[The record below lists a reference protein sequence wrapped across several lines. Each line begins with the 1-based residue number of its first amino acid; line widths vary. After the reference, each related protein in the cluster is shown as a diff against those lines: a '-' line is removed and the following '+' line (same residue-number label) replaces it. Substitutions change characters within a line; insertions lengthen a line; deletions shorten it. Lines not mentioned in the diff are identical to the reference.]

1 MTGPPSGSI
10 PFGSRPKSGASGPI
24 LFAVGQ
30 VAQAAEIE
38 PNNTIDCAQP
48 IANPSV
54 VEGECSGND
63 EDFFRFKGRKD
74 MRVVV
79 DAVCSRIGSGVDP
92 MIRLTKSDGRF
103 IASADD
109 TPGLLTDG
117 YLTAVL
123 PEDGDYVLEFCDSR
137 FAGTGR
143 AVYRLLV
150 GAVPFAGELYPMALP
165 RGQLAAI
172 ELRGGTLSDDR
183 LFALQNAS
191 RPLTRDVLPL
201 NPRPP
206 AGRSG
211 LGRFRPGRRATR
223 AGPPDQRDRRPGAD

>member
-1 MTGPPSGSI
+1 
-10 PFGSRPKSGASGPI
+10 
-24 LFAVGQ
+24 
-30 VAQAAEIE
+30 VARAEEIE
-38 PNNTIDCAQP
+38 PNNTIDGAQP

-103 IASADD
+103 IA
-109 TPGLLTDG
+109 LLTDG

-137 FAGTGR
+137 FAGAGR
-143 AVYRLLV
+143 AVYRLLI
-150 GAVPFAGELYPMALP
+150 GAVPFAGEL
-165 RGQLAAI
+165 
-172 ELRGGTLSDDR
+172 
-183 LFALQNAS
+183 
-191 RPLTRDVLPL
+191 
-201 NPRPP
+201 
-206 AGRSG
+206 
-211 LGRFRPGRRATR
+211 
-223 AGPPDQRDRRPGAD
+223 